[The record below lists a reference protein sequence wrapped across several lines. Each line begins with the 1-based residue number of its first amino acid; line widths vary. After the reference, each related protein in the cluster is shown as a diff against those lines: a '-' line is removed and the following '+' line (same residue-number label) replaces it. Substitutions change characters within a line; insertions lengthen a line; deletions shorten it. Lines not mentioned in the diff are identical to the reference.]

1 MDDFLN
7 THEVR
12 CDWITTRHLWGSY
25 KTYCEEHGS
34 ENLTHEE
41 CVKRF
46 VDERQTKPHPKDILN
61 RVTYDYEYVT
71 NLGYNVF
78 CVALTGSQ
86 NYGLAYEKSD
96 IDTKAIVVPSFKDMV
111 MNKKPVSETIVLP
124 TNEHIDVK
132 DVRLYIDLL
141 KRDSPQWLE
150 TVFTPWSYISVR
162 YKKYWDILESVKHIL
177 IRSDEKKFYNVCKG
191 QIMQKVKDMTHIR
204 PGNEYDMM
212 HFGYDTKC
220 CYHIHRFA
228 ELAQRY
234 HDYPQM
240 IYSQVLWSEQRDYIM
255 KIKRGQVP
263 KDIAVREALDKAD
276 KYIPIIEKW
285 AEEAPEKHTDFS
297 FSMLDDALYGLLK
310 FAVKEEFEDEQNES

>member
-12 CDWITTRHLWGSY
+12 CNWITTRHLWGSY
-25 KTYCEEHGS
+25 KNYCEEHGS

-46 VDERQTKPHPKDILN
+46 VDERQVKPQPKDILN

-71 NLGYNVF
+71 GLGYNVF

-150 TVFTPWSYISVR
+150 TVFTPWNYISVR

-191 QIMQKVKDMTHIR
+191 RIMQKVKDMTHIR
-204 PGNEYDMM
+204 PGNEYDMA

-263 KDIAVREALDKAD
+263 KDIAVRGALDKAD

>member
-7 THEVR
+7 SHEVR
-12 CDWITTRHLWGSY
+12 CDWITTRSLWSEY
-25 KTYCEEHGS
+25 KKYCKNHNI
-34 ENLTHEE
+34 ENATHEE
-41 CVKRF
+41 AVKAF
-46 VDERQTKPHPKDILN
+46 VESRQSQQRWDDITS
-61 RVTYDYEYVT
+61 RVNYDYQYVT
-71 NLGYNVF
+71 GLGYNVF
-78 CVALTGSQ
+78 FVALTGSQ

-96 IDTKAIVVPSFKDMV
+96 IDTKAIVIPSFKDMV
-111 MNKKPVSETIVLP
+111 MHKKPVSETIVLP
-124 TNEHIDVK
+124 TNEHIDIK

-150 TVFTPWSYISVR
+150 TVFTPWNYVSFR

-177 IRSDEKKFYNVCKG
+177 IRSDEEKFYNVCKG

-204 PGNEYDMM
+204 PGNEYDMA

-234 HDYPQM
+234 HDFPQM
-240 IYSQVLWSEQRDYIM
+240 DYGQMLWSEQRDYIL

-263 KDIAVREALDKAD
+263 KDIAVKEALDKAD

-285 AEEAPEKHTDFS
+285 SDEAPEKHTEFS
-297 FSMLDDALYGLLK
+297 FSMLDDALYGVLK
-310 FAVKEEFEDEQNES
+310 YATKEEFEDETE